1 MEQNKV
7 TNEREIE
14 LDRNSNREIQL
25 DFVYPQIFDTN
36 RQPNFEHNPS
46 NDKDNNEDI
55 IVVEEDA
62 IDDKPEDKIEKETDH
77 YLHNNIH
84 EQIIPNCQP
93 NRQLA
98 NLNLQQSNYPKS
110 PENPSQPKN
119 NSKKKF
125 IFFEDIYKDI
135 LFFFI
140 NPIAGSHHG
149 QLLIDMGVKK
159 VEFLDNMKSSAYS
172 AYIFNI
178 LDQENYQQG
187 IALLKDYQERGKGY
201 FYSFSSTFSTKSNYR
216 RRRWNNLESDRTTS
230 KGKSQYAKLCFR
242 ITSSW

>member
-7 TNEREIE
+7 QNEKEIE
-14 LDRNSNREIQL
+14 LDKNSNREIQL

-36 RQPNFEHNPS
+36 RQLNVENIPS
-46 NDKDNNEDI
+46 NEKDNNEDI
-55 IVVEEDA
+55 IVVEEEG
-62 IDDKPEDKIEKETDH
+62 IDDQIDKNKERE
-77 YLHNNIH
+77 HNIYKNDNIDEH
-84 EQIIPNCQP
+84 NIKNATS
-93 NRQLA
+93 NKQLS
-98 NLNLQQSNYPKS
+98 NLNLQQNNYPRS
-110 PENPSQPKN
+110 PDNPPQQKN
-119 NSKKKF
+119 NSRNKF
-125 IFFEDIYKDI
+125 LFFEDIYKDI

-178 LDQENYQQG
+178 LDQDNYQQG

-201 FYSFSSTFSTKSNYR
+201 FYRFSSTFSTESNYW
-216 RRRWNNLESDRTTS
+216 RRRWNDTESD
-230 KGKSQYAKLCFR
+230 
-242 ITSSW
+242 